1 MDSEKHL
8 SYIQYRI
15 DKVCDEAHE
24 LPQHERSMNF
34 VHQMYLYNHAY
45 VLACMNFGII
55 SIPKYDEY
63 MKYIEERTR
72 GL

>member
-1 MDSEKHL
+1 MDAESHL

-15 DKVCDEAHE
+15 DKVCNEAHE
-24 LPQHERSMNF
+24 VPSNHRAINFGHEMF
-34 VHQMYLYNHAY
+34 LYNHAY

-63 MKYIEERTR
+63 MEYIKKRVV

>member
-1 MDSEKHL
+1 MDAENHL

-24 LPQHERSMNF
+24 LPINQRTMNF
-34 VHQMYLYNHAY
+34 RHEMFLYNHAY

-55 SIPKYDEY
+55 SIPKFDEY
-63 MKYIEERTR
+63 MEYITKRTN